1 MPTSKGEFLRAAF
14 PKNWLEPKWILN

>member
-14 PKNWLEPKWILN
+14 PKNWLEPKWIFN